1 MADDAKNQKPR
12 GASSARSAGEGTQG
26 ASGASG
32 AAGRFRRPA
41 LRRPVEES
49 GPAAPWGVF
58 LRAAIPDF
66 LLVLVVS
73 TALVLT
79 VSFAFRSVPD
89 LRGNV
94 LLDAALCV
102 PALIILFLGSRSR
115 SAVLPSAIATC
126 IWVAVLIG
134 AGVALTPADVPLFVD
149 GTVNDV
155 PESYLLFAAVAAVVP
170 VLVFLLSRRTVGM
183 AFLLVAGVISCAWVQ
198 FLYRDWADNH
208 GLAISLAVYAGI
220 GMLFVFQTYR
230 SSMLSAKRAKK
241 TSFAVVMLYA
251 AGIVAVCAG
260 AGIALFAG
268 VIAPAELHTAD
279 VRPFQRYYAIP
290 VVEYSGVY
298 STVEVEDP
306 NATTDKTN
314 DDMKDANQ
322 DAQGG
327 QDPDESDDPKADS
340 TSPVTQFLTQFDSDS
355 WEQTFDAID
364 YEKLKFGALVVAIV
378 AIVALASVIWA
389 RRSQRE
395 RRLAKIADKPADWQ
409 VWWLYRFLCA
419 RLARLKVERPD
430 TLTPMEFALG
440 SQRRLAQF
448 SEGTGGVDFVRVT
461 DIYQRTCFGGQTPTD
476 QELSDVKAYYR
487 AFFANARRYV
497 GNVRWLWKF
506 WRI

>member
-1 MADDAKNQKPR
+1 MADDVKSRNV
-12 GASSARSAGEGTQG
+12 GGVTSARKAGGGTRG
-26 ASGASG
+26 SGVFGLAG
-32 AAGRFRRPA
+32 WAGRRAP
-41 LRRPVEES
+41 RRPVEES

-58 LRAAIPDF
+58 LRAALPDF

-73 TALVLT
+73 TALVMT
-79 VSFAFRSVPD
+79 VSFAFQSVPGV
-89 LRGNV
+89 RGNA

-126 IWVAVLIG
+126 IWAAVLIG

-155 PESYLLFAAVAAVVP
+155 PESYLLFASVAAVVP

-183 AFLLVAGVISCAWVQ
+183 AFLLVAGVIACAWVQ
-198 FLYRDWADNH
+198 FLYRDWMDNH
-208 GLAISLAVYAGI
+208 GLAISLVVYAGI

-241 TSFAVVMLYA
+241 TSFLVVLLYA
-251 AGIVAVCAG
+251 AGIIAVCAG
-260 AGIALFAG
+260 AGVALFAG

-298 STVEVEDP
+298 SMVEVEDP
-306 NATTDKTN
+306 NATTDQTN
-314 DDMKDANQ
+314 DEMKDANQ

-327 QDPDESDDPKADS
+327 QDPDESDDPKADP
-340 TSPVTQFLTQFDSDS
+340 TSPVQQFLSQFDSDS
-355 WEQTFDAID
+355 WEQTFNAID
-364 YEKLKFGALVVAIV
+364 YEKLKLDALIAAIV
-378 AIVALASVIWA
+378 IVITLASIIWA

-395 RRLAKIADKPADWQ
+395 RRLARIADKPVDWQ

-419 RLARLKVERPD
+419 RFARLKIERPD

-461 DIYQRTCFGGQTPTD
+461 DIYQRTCFGGHTPTE
-476 QELSDVKAYYR
+476 QELSDVKTYYR